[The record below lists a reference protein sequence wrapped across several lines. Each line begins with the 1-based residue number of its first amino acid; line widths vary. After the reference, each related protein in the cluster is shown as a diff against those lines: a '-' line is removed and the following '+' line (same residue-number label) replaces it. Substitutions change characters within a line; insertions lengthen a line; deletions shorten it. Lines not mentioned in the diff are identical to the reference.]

1 MRRDTAPAARV
12 RRHRRSRPTSRL
24 LAPVRPPLAEVGLQV
39 GDMLYVPQG
48 WWHAVAAAW
57 AGPRGRGRPLRLP
70 GETSAST
77 PHGDPDEGDIRL
89 SVTEI
94 RVLP

>member
-1 MRRDTAPAARV
+1 M
-12 RRHRRSRPTSRL
+12 
-24 LAPVRPPLAEVGLQV
+24 AEVGLPV

-77 PHGDPDEGDIRL
+77 PHGDPYEGDIRL